1 MNGLTGEKPVD
12 NQNTQTQKDTEMT
25 TREWVLQQKPMGINE
40 WIKAIEE
47 AKYDLDQHTTI
58 ECANYYNMVIVDH
71 SARFDSSLIN
81 L

>member
-1 MNGLTGEKPVD
+1 MGASTKANGYH
-12 NQNTQTQKDTEMT
+12 
-25 TREWVLQQKPMGINE
+25 E